1 MGERAVEEVFRAP
14 RVDLSVE
21 DETEVVLDAENER
34 LSEARKLVEIRTFA
48 DLQQLSLI
56 PDWLDEH
63 RFSEAFARDDEEAR
77 QLAREYV
84 ASSPNRSECG
94 CPQEAQVDVP
104 FKQVYGRAFRD
115 AYVGI
120 RKSHSPHLAE
130 YMSEAS
136 GSSYEAGDLQVT
148 RASGVYGAITKAMSP
163 IMHYIWALND
173 VEIGKNATLTL
184 GPAEKGLYCGGLKI
198 HVGGKLVVK
207 GSGVKIRCLSAHG
220 NLS

>member
-1 MGERAVEEVFRAP
+1 MSERAVDEVLRAP
-14 RVDLSVE
+14 RDDLRVE
-21 DETEVVLDAENER
+21 DETEIVLDSQNER
-34 LSEARKLVEIRTFA
+34 LSAARRLVEIRTFA

-63 RFSEAFARDDEEAR
+63 RVAEALARDDEEAR

-84 ASSPNRSECG
+84 ASSPNRSECD
-94 CPQEAQVDVP
+94 CAHEARAEVP
-104 FKQVYGRAFRD
+104 FKHVYGRALRD
-115 AYVGI
+115 AYIGI

-136 GSSYEAGDLQVT
+136 KSSYQAGDLQVS
-148 RASGVYGAITKAMSP
+148 RVSGYDYAVKWAP

-184 GPAEKGLYCGGLKI
+184 GPAEKGLYCGELRI